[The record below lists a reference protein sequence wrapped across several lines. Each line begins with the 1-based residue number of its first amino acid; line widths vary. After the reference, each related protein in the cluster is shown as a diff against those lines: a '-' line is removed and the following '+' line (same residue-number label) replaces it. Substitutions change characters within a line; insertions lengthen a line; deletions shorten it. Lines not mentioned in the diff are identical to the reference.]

1 MPQFTFACFCG
12 LHGFCK
18 MKRKKEE
25 AHRQR
30 ETAVLETEDRRSPR
44 RTSGSVL
51 KAALSGR
58 WRAGGVGAGAARS
71 LAARRTRWVTD
82 EGYEESGQQPPA
94 VQDSFP
100 DDDPTAVPADPPPLI
115 DSWKERPF

>member
-1 MPQFTFACFCG
+1 MGDLQGSPALLVSVGVSERAQTS
-12 LHGFCK
+12 
-18 MKRKKEE
+18 E
-25 AHRQR
+25 AGDRGPAFPPPHFGERPEGGALRSLARRWSWGWGR
-30 ETAVLETEDRRSPR
+30 ER
-44 RTSGSVL
+44 
-51 KAALSGR
+51 
-58 WRAGGVGAGAARS
+58 GAARS